1 MDKKLVS
8 ILVPVYNTEDYLN
21 RCLESIIKQ
30 TYDNIEI
37 ILLNDCSTDN
47 SINIIH
53 EYKRKDSRIKVINKK
68 DNEGI
73 TVARNEL
80 ISNCSGDLIMFC
92 DSDDYMHQEA
102 VKIAVD
108 AIEKNNSDCVI
119 FKYTMLKKGFSH
131 KERKEYI
138 PCGNYKNVYL
148 YQLKNLKSLYWGVL
162 WNKCYKKSVITE
174 NNITFKRGI
183 EDVIFNINFMKF
195 ANHIEII
202 NDNLY
207 YYNQTN
213 NSLTRPINNSVK
225 YKSEYKEILRNKYL
239 NYKLVYIN
247 LKECYLEKIESDK
260 DKMNIYTYLYNVYL
274 DIYYL
279 SKKYKI
285 NDIVLEIE
293 CDDEFLYCK
302 DKLKYRTKIL
312 QLIYIKNKV
321 LNYIKN
327 TLKGLIS
334 ICIGAG

>member
-131 KERKEYI
+131 KERKEY
-138 PCGNYKNVYL
+138 K
-148 YQLKNLKSLYWGVL
+148 
-162 WNKCYKKSVITE
+162 
-174 NNITFKRGI
+174 
-183 EDVIFNINFMKF
+183 
-195 ANHIEII
+195 
-202 NDNLY
+202 
-207 YYNQTN
+207 
-213 NSLTRPINNSVK
+213 
-225 YKSEYKEILRNKYL
+225 
-239 NYKLVYIN
+239 
-247 LKECYLEKIESDK
+247 
-260 DKMNIYTYLYNVYL
+260 
-274 DIYYL
+274 
-279 SKKYKI
+279 
-285 NDIVLEIE
+285 
-293 CDDEFLYCK
+293 
-302 DKLKYRTKIL
+302 
-312 QLIYIKNKV
+312 
-321 LNYIKN
+321 
-327 TLKGLIS
+327 
-334 ICIGAG
+334 